1 MSSLVRDV
9 QIVGFFVFCFF
20 AFCSFPFVWTNCSH
34 NGFKTRDV
42 AGEHTP
48 GRPGLPAPRAPARE
62 GREGVKPRAEPPQT
76 DEGRVQ
82 PVLSP
87 LTRAEPCSTGRRVSH
102 TLRLSEDVHIVPPKS
117 NPLAH
122 VEKGD
127 WPGRPR
133 RPRRVP
139 AAAVQGFGRF

>member
-1 MSSLVRDV
+1 MWGFL
-9 QIVGFFVFCFF
+9 FFVFLLF
-20 AFCSFPFVWTNCSH
+20 ALFPSSGRTAHTMVLR
-34 NGFKTRDV
+34 TRDV

-62 GREGVKPRAEPPQT
+62 GREGVKPRAQPPQT

-87 LTRAEPCSTGRRVSH
+87 LTRTESCSTGRRVSH

-117 NPLAH
+117 NSLAH

-133 RPRRVP
+133 GPRRVP